1 MVPLNDYHQTT
12 PIIPC
17 QGIVFLEYLF
27 YTVCMN
33 TDIELKTGNWLL
45 VMGPRKIVPT
55 LLTMTAR
62 LAEAGASAARAAE
75 TADGGL
81 RPPRPA
87 VRVVDGGNLY
97 NVYPVARAARGRT
110 EVLERISVS
119 RAFSCYQVLT
129 MLESMPAE
137 PVPFV
142 VLDLLRTFYD
152 QSVWAAERKRLLRK
166 CLTHLDRLEKTA
178 GGLVSVHPPRVLCQ
192 TESEL
197 LEMVQAAARD
207 TYRVQMAAPASV
219 PMGLF

>member
-62 LAEAGASAARAAE
+62 LAEAG
-75 TADGGL
+75 
-81 RPPRPA
+81 P

-129 MLESMPAE
+129 MLENMPAE

-142 VLDLLRTFYD
+142 ILDLLKMFYD
-152 QSVWAAERKRLLRK
+152 PFVWTEDRKRLLRK
-166 CLTHLDRLEKTA
+166 CLTHLDKLEKTA

-207 TYRVQMAAPASV
+207 IYHVQIAVPAPV
-219 PMGLF
+219 PMRLF